1 MSNEG
6 KITHKNGGNDRGR
19 GNCMKCYFTQTQYQD
34 FLSDLCMKIKK
45 MVLVTIL
52 VFNNS
57 HSMFTVLS
65 R

>member
-34 FLSDLCMKIKK
+34 FLSDLCMNIKK
-45 MVLVTIL
+45 NGFRNYTGL
-52 VFNNS
+52 
-57 HSMFTVLS
+57 
-65 R
+65 